1 MALTHRYAMAVAS
14 DRIAAILVVR
24 RGTAVGRLPDR
35 LHSRVVT
42 IPQSRLRNF
51 SIIAHIDHGKSTLA
65 DRLLELTHTIDARQ
79 MTSQVL
85 DSMDL
90 EREKG
95 ITIKA
100 RAVRLEYTA
109 ADDLVYGLN
118 LIDTPGHVDFTY
130 EVSRSLQ
137 ACEGAILVVDAAQ
150 GIEAQTLANV
160 HLALGL
166 GLTIIPVL
174 NKIDLPSAQP
184 ESVMEELE
192 NVLAIPREE
201 VILAS
206 AKEGTGVPE
215 ILEAIVA
222 RVPPPKGDPEAPLR
236 GLIFDSHY
244 DTYKGVVA
252 YVRLAEGT
260 LASHETIRLM
270 ASGAEADLLELGVFR
285 PQLVPMERL
294 SAGEV
299 GYVATGLK
307 SVRDCQ
313 VGDTLT
319 AAGRAAT
326 EPLPGYK
333 AAKPLVFAGIYPLN
347 GPDYP
352 LLRDALEKLH
362 LNDASITFEPESSVA
377 LGFGFRCGFLGLLH
391 MEIIQER
398 LEREFDLDLIASAP
412 SVEYRVR
419 LLHSNEELV
428 IDNPSELPDIGAIEA
443 ISEPWVR
450 VKIVTPSSYI
460 GSLIELATNRRGTF
474 ETMEYLDPQRV
485 LLSFELP
492 LAEVIV
498 DFFDQLK
505 SRSQGYAS
513 MDYEEI
519 GYREARLVKLDVLVA
534 GEPVDALS
542 LILHRDRAQQTGRTL
557 VEKLKELIPRQMF
570 EVPIQ
575 AAIGSN
581 VIARD
586 TVRAMRKNV
595 LAKCYGGDITRKR
608 KLLEKQKEGKA
619 RMKRI
624 GSVEIPQE
632 AFLAVLRTSE
642 D

>member
-1 MALTHRYAMAVAS
+1 VA
-14 DRIAAILVVR
+14 
-24 RGTAVGRLPDR
+24 
-35 LHSRVVT
+35 

-51 SIIAHIDHGKSTLA
+51 SIIAHVDHGKSTLA
-65 DRLLELTHTIDARQ
+65 DRLLEVTHTIEGRQ
-79 MTSQVL
+79 MQSQVL

-100 RAVRLEYTA
+100 RAVRLEYDA
-109 ADDLVYGLN
+109 QDNHRYGLN
-118 LIDTPGHVDFTY
+118 LIDTPGHVDFSY

-160 HLALGL
+160 HLALAL
-166 GLTIIPVL
+166 GLVIIPVL

-184 ESVMEELE
+184 DVVIDELE

-201 VILAS
+201 VLLVS
-206 AKEGTGVPE
+206 AKEGTGVPAV
-215 ILEAIVA
+215 LEAIVQ
-222 RVPPPKGDPEAPLR
+222 RIPPPKGDPTKPLQ

-244 DTYKGVVA
+244 DPYKGVVT
-252 YVRLAEGT
+252 YVRLFEGK
-260 LASHETIRLM
+260 LRDHQQVRLM
-270 ASGAEADLLELGVFR
+270 ASKAESEILEIGVFR
-285 PQLVPMERL
+285 PQLVPVKEL
-294 SAGEV
+294 GPGEV

-307 SVRDCQ
+307 SVRDAQ

-319 AAGRAAT
+319 TTAHPALT
-326 EPLPGYK
+326 PLPGYK
-333 AAKPLVFAGIYPLN
+333 PAKALVFAGLYPVRGEDL
-347 GPDYP
+347 PE
-352 LLRDALEKLH
+352 LRDALDKLH
-362 LNDASITFEPESSVA
+362 LNDASISFEPETSVA
-377 LGFGFRCGFLGLLH
+377 LGTGFRCGFLGLLH
-391 MEIIQER
+391 MEIVQER

-412 SVEYRVR
+412 SVEYRVV
-419 LLHSNEELV
+419 LLNNRGEV
-428 IDNPSELPDIGAIEA
+428 KVDNPAQLPSIGEIET
-443 ISEPWVR
+443 ISEPWVK
-450 VKIVTPSSYI
+450 VSVITPTSYI
-460 GSLIELATNRRGTF
+460 GTLMELSTGRRGTF
-474 ETMEYLDPQRV
+474 ETMEYLDPERV
-485 LLSFELP
+485 VLTFELP

-498 DFFDQLK
+498 DYYDQLK

-513 MDYEEI
+513 LDYEEI
-519 GYREARLVKLDVLVA
+519 GYREGDLVKLDVLVA

-542 LILHRDRAQQTGRTL
+542 LIAHRSRAHGAGRALVDR
-557 VEKLKELIPRQMF
+557 LKELIPRQMF

-581 VIARD
+581 VIARE

-608 KLLEKQKEGKA
+608 KLLEKQKAGKA
-619 RMKRI
+619 RMKRV

-632 AFLAVLRTSE
+632 AFLAVLRTGAE

>member
-1 MALTHRYAMAVAS
+1 
-14 DRIAAILVVR
+14 
-24 RGTAVGRLPDR
+24 
-35 LHSRVVT
+35 VT
-42 IPQSRLRNF
+42 IPQARLRNF

-100 RAVRLEYTA
+100 RAVRLDYTA
-109 ADDLVYGLN
+109 QDGLTYGLN
-118 LIDTPGHVDFTY
+118 LIDTPGHVDFAY

-160 HLALGL
+160 HLALRE

-184 ESVMEELE
+184 EVVMEELE

-206 AKEGTGVPE
+206 AKEGKGVPD
-215 ILEAIVA
+215 ILEAIVQ
-222 RVPPPKGDPEAPLR
+222 RIPPPKGDPTAPLQA
-236 GLIFDSHY
+236 LVFDSHY
-244 DTYKGVVA
+244 DPYKGVLC
-252 YVRLAEGT
+252 YIRLDEGT
-260 LASHETIRLM
+260 IRGHDTIRLM
-270 ASGAEADLLELGVFR
+270 ASGAEAELLELGVFR
-285 PQLVPMERL
+285 PQLVPVPQL
-294 SAGEV
+294 VAGEV

-307 SVRDCQ
+307 NVREAQ
-313 VGDTLT
+313 VGDTVT
-319 AAGRAAT
+319 VAKRPASR
-326 EPLPGYK
+326 PLPGFQE
-333 AAKPLVFAGIYPLN
+333 AKSLVFAGLYPLS

-362 LNDASITFEPESSVA
+362 LNDASFTYEPESSVA

-391 MEIIQER
+391 MEIVQER
-398 LEREFDLDLIASAP
+398 LEREFNLDLIASAP
-412 SVEYRVR
+412 SVEYRVGLTMNR
-419 LLHSNEELV
+419 GV
-428 IDNPSELPDIGAIEA
+428 VTVDNPAKFPEVGEIEA
-443 ISEPWVR
+443 IEEPWVR
-450 VKIVTPSSYI
+450 LGIVTPDRYI
-460 GSLIELATNRRGTF
+460 GSLMELTTGRRGTF
-474 ETMEYLDPQRV
+474 MNMEYLDQQRV
-485 LLSFELP
+485 HMHFELP
-492 LAEVIV
+492 LAELIV
-498 DFFDQLK
+498 DYYDQLK
-505 SRSQGYAS
+505 SRTQGYAS

-519 GYREARLVKLDVLVA
+519 GYREASLVKLDVLVN

-542 LILHRDRAQQTGRTL
+542 LIVHRDRAQTTGRQLT
-557 VEKLKELIPRQMF
+557 EKLKELIPRQMF

-575 AAIGSN
+575 AAIGSH
-581 VIARD
+581 VVARE
-586 TVRAMRKNV
+586 TIRAMRKNV

-608 KLLEKQKEGKA
+608 KLLEKQKEGKQ
-619 RMKRI
+619 RMKRV

-632 AFLAVLRTSE
+632 AFLAILRMGESS
-642 D
+642 

>member
-1 MALTHRYAMAVAS
+1 
-14 DRIAAILVVR
+14 
-24 RGTAVGRLPDR
+24 
-35 LHSRVVT
+35 VT

-51 SIIAHIDHGKSTLA
+51 SIIAHIDHGKTTLS

-90 EREKG
+90 EKEKG

-109 ADDLVYGLN
+109 NDGLVYGLN
-118 LIDTPGHVDFTY
+118 LIDTPGHVDFSY

-137 ACEGAILVVDAAQ
+137 ACDGAILVVDAAQ

-160 HLALGL
+160 HLAIRE

-184 ESVMEELE
+184 DVVMEELE

-222 RVPPPKGDPEAPLR
+222 RIPPPKGSPVAPLR
-236 GLIFDSHY
+236 GLVFDSHY
-244 DTYKGVVA
+244 DPYKGVIC
-252 YVRLAEGT
+252 YIRLAEGT
-260 LASHETIRLM
+260 LHDHDQIRLM
-270 ASGAEADLLELGVFR
+270 QSGAEAELLELGYFR
-285 PQLVPMERL
+285 PQLVPVKTL

-299 GYVATGLK
+299 GYVATGFK
-307 SVRDCQ
+307 NVREAQ
-313 VGDTLT
+313 VGDTVT
-319 AAGRAAT
+319 TVTNPAT
-326 EPLPGYK
+326 EPLPGYQE
-333 AAKPLVFAGIYPLN
+333 AKSLVFAGLYPVA

-362 LNDASITFEPESSVA
+362 LNDASFTFEPESSVA

-391 MEIIQER
+391 MEIVQER

-412 SVEYRVR
+412 SVEYHVNLIGNR
-419 LLHSNEELV
+419 EPV
-428 IDNPSELPDIGAIEA
+428 IVDNPARFPDVGEIET
-443 ISEPWVR
+443 IEEPWVNLG
-450 VKIVTPSSYI
+450 VVTPDRYI
-460 GSLIELATNRRGTF
+460 GSLMELTTNRRGTF
-474 ETMEYLDPQRV
+474 ITMEYLDPQRV
-485 LLSFELP
+485 HMHFELP
-492 LAEVIV
+492 LAELIV
-498 DFFDQLK
+498 DYYDQLK
-505 SRSQGYAS
+505 TRTQGYAS
-513 MDYEEI
+513 MEYEEA
-519 GYREARLVKLDVLVA
+519 GYRAANLVKLDVLVN

-542 LILHRDRAQQTGRTL
+542 LIVHRDRAQTTGRQLTTQL
-557 VEKLKELIPRQMF
+557 RKLIPRQMF

-575 AAIGSN
+575 AAIGSH
-581 VIARD
+581 VVARE
-586 TVRAMRKNV
+586 TLAAMRKNV

-608 KLLEKQKEGKA
+608 KLLEKQKEGKQ
-619 RMKRI
+619 RMKRV

-632 AFLAVLRTSE
+632 AFLAILRMDE
-642 D
+642 N